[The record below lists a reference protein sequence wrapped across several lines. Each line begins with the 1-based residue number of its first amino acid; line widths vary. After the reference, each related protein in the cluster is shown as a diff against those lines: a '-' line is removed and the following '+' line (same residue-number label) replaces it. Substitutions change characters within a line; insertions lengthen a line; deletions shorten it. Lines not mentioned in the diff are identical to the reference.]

1 MPNKFQFFE
10 TYCFQRILSSIENEV
25 TNCAEK
31 VSLMLSL
38 YKILPSFKLALI
50 CIVSGF
56 VI

>member
-50 CIVSGF
+50 FIVSVF